1 MICSLVK
8 TQQQFEKH
16 GCDNCD
22 EYIEMAGDRTKI
34 ADCTTPSFEGYVSC
48 RRWEVGGGRW
58 EVGGGR
64 WEVGGGRW
72 EVGGERQEHKQL
84 TLYTV

>member
-48 RRWEVGGGRW
+48 RRWEVGGGR
-58 EVGGGR
+58 
-64 WEVGGGRW
+64 
-72 EVGGERQEHKQL
+72 
-84 TLYTV
+84 